1 MPYVHDVLR
10 PARFF
15 RDLGHLAGRRDTN
28 VCYEFNLR
36 RGDVEGALASSAH
49 VLEGEFWVPPAHH
62 LPIEL
67 PCTLGWVQSDRLR
80 TVSATQTPSYVRQ
93 AVADVLELP
102 LHRVRVRVPHL
113 GGAFGAKMYDRLEP
127 LVAVLAWRLQRPLRF
142 TLTREEAFV
151 LTTRHGVAVTFRIG
165 ADHEGISALHADVR
179 YETGAYAD
187 IGPRIAAKSG
197 LVATGPYAASAAG
210 IVSRCVYTNKPSA
223 GPFRGFGVPQVVWAH
238 ERMVDDLARELDRD
252 PCEFRRANLLREG
265 DEHPVGTVIHSA
277 NLVEC
282 LDRVAAALDWETP
295 LPEGDGRIAHGRGV
309 AVALKAVL
317 TPTIAGALVQLNHDA
332 SATVIVSTV
341 DMGQGSDT
349 ILGQIA
355 GEVLAI
361 APERVRV
368 VDTDTDVSPYDTI
381 TAGSRTTY
389 HMGNAVRLAAERVR
403 EQLLEI
409 AALVLDENFA
419 TLELRDG
426 GVCRDAGDAPALSI
440 QELFLAHF
448 GARGTTITGEATFQ
462 TTWVPFDHEG
472 QSAQVAEHWFAG
484 AVGAEIS
491 VDRLTGRVTVE
502 HLAVAADVGVRL
514 TPARAPAA

>member
-1 MPYVHDVLR
+1 
-10 PARFF
+10 
-15 RDLGHLAGRRDTN
+15 
-28 VCYEFNLR
+28 
-36 RGDVEGALASSAH
+36 
-49 VLEGEFWVPPAHH
+49 
-62 LPIEL
+62 
-67 PCTLGWVQSDRLR
+67 
-80 TVSATQTPSYVRQ
+80 
-93 AVADVLELP
+93 
-102 LHRVRVRVPHL
+102 
-113 GGAFGAKMYDRLEP
+113 MYDRLEP

-165 ADHEGISALHADVR
+165 ADHDGEISALHADVR
-179 YETGAYAD
+179 YDTGAYAD

-197 LVATGPYAASAAG
+197 LVATGPYAAPAAG

-265 DEHPVGTVIHSA
+265 DEHPVGTVMHSA

-295 LPEGDGRIAHGRGV
+295 LPEGDGRIAPGRGV

-317 TPTIAGALVQLNHDA
+317 APTIAGALIQLNDDA
-332 SATVIVSTV
+332 SATVVVSTV

-355 GEVLAI
+355 AEVLAI

-403 EQLLEI
+403 EQLFEI
-409 AALVLDENFA
+409 AALVLDEDST
-419 TLELRDG
+419 TLELREG
-426 GVCRDAGDAPALSI
+426 GVSRDAGDGPALSI

-462 TTWVPFDHEG
+462 TTWVPFDHDG

-502 HLAVAADVGVRL
+502 HLAVAADVGRAINPRLVRQQLEGAAIMGIGHALFDELVFDEGRPVNTSLLDYQVPSVRDVPRRL
-514 TPARAPAA
+514 TPIIVEDPHRSGPFGAKGVGETGILALAPAIGNAIRDALGIRLCRLPMTPESILAALDRQGTA